1 MLEARVPLPNDKY
14 VYRKLVAHFQFEI
27 LADGSRSTRYATSRI
42 EGDHNPSFMDIADF
56 PRTEGKES
64 SSKSI
69 PSDVVPICTHPC

>member
-27 LADGSRSTRYATSRI
+27 LADRSRSTGYTTSRI